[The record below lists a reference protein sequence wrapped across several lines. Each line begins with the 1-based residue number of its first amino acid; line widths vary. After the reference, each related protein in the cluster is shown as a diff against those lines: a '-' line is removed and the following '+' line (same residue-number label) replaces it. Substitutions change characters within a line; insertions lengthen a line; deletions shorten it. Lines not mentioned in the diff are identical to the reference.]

1 MLSQYVVQNPIV
13 KSLIHHGTLHG
24 IFTTHLEWRQSKERP
39 ELKKEVQKHNSQ
51 WDINVRAVAAA
62 CVMCTHSLEL
72 TTSWLNTDPTEP
84 EYHFDGTKYFPEE
97 LDNLAR
103 DELLETID
111 LVNDASSES
120 LTIDKQ
126 LVQLNAVKPQ
136 RSMPFI
142 LSDAQVRLSLGS
154 SLALLITSSLLC
166 RSAVQCSFLSAFG
179 TAVWCSQSAMFTT
192 ARSVQCTDTALA
204 ALY

>member
-1 MLSQYVVQNPIV
+1 M
-13 KSLIHHGTLHG
+13 
-24 IFTTHLEWRQSKERP
+24 F
-39 ELKKEVQKHNSQ
+39 
-51 WDINVRAVAAA
+51 
-62 CVMCTHSLEL
+62 
-72 TTSWLNTDPTEP
+72 
-84 EYHFDGTKYFPEE
+84 
-97 LDNLAR
+97 AR
-103 DELLETID
+103 LLYPRTG
-111 LVNDASSES
+111 S
-120 LTIDKQ
+120 LTGVLERCLSLKQ

-192 ARSVQCTDTALA
+192 ARSVQCTDTDLA